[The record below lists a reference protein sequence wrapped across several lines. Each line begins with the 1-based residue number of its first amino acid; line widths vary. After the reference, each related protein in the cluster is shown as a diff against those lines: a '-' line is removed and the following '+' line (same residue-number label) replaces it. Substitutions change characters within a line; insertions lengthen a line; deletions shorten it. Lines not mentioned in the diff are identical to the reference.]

1 MKTQRGTVRAQG
13 GLCGLKGNGKGVEPS
28 SHNHEGIPK
37 YLVCHATFSNGGDAI
52 KLCLKLE
59 YRNGGFL

>member
-1 MKTQRGTVRAQG
+1 MTTQRGTVCTQG
-13 GLCGLKGNGKGVEPS
+13 GLCDWKVNGKGVEPS

-37 YLVCHATFSNGGDAI
+37 YLVRHASFTNRGDAI

-59 YRNGGFL
+59 YHNGGLL